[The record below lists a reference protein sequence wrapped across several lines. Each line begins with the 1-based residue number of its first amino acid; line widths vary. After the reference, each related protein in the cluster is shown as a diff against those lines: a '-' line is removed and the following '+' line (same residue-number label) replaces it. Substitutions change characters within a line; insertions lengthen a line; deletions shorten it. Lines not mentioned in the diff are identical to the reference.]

1 MDYPRSMGHN
11 RGLPDGT
18 PFFRMRCGGQEYRL
32 WDSGRPLF
40 RAWWW
45 VAFLGGRSPT
55 KLSFTS
61 HQSQLC
67 ALIFGFSA
75 AHCGGGC

>member
-11 RGLPDGT
+11 RGFPDGT

-32 WDSGRPLF
+32 WDSGQPLF

-45 VAFLGGRSPT
+45 GAFLGGEVPRNSLLHPI
-55 KLSFTS
+55 K
-61 HQSQLC
+61 
-67 ALIFGFSA
+67 ANYA
-75 AHCGGGC
+75 R

>member
-11 RGLPDGT
+11 RGLPDVL

-32 WDSGRPLF
+32 WDSGQPLL
-40 RAWWW
+40 RAWRW
-45 VAFLGGRSPT
+45 VTFWGEEST
-55 KLSFTS
+55 KLLFMS

-67 ALIFGFSA
+67 TLIFGFGA
-75 AHCGGGC
+75 AHCGGWC